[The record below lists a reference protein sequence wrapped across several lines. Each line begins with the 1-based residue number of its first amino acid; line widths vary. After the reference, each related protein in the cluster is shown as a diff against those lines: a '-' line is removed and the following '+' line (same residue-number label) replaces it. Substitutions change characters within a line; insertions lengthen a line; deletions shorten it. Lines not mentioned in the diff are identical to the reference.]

1 MHHPQWLAIVPLR
14 PSPLQPIHIYI
25 IVIVTSISF
34 HHHRTYF
41 FLPTTS
47 LIFILWPC
55 ITTHFTFANI
65 FPFKAPLLTNI
76 LVLPLSLTTTIA
88 TISPCQKCCN
98 HDCPDPS
105 THCVATCYRYQHPHI
120 AIAST
125 LNHTTRSTIVML

>member
-1 MHHPQWLAIVPLR
+1 MHHPQWLAIVPLQ

-98 HDCPDPS
+98 HDCLDPS
-105 THCVATCYRYQHPHI
+105 TYCVATCYRYQHPHI